1 MAAAIT
7 AYARAGDTIDAVLHR
22 ELGRTQ
28 GVTEAVLAANPD
40 AAAFTRLPEG
50 MAITIPAS
58 AQAAPI
64 ADLIDLWS

>member
-1 MAAAIT
+1 MAT
-7 AYARAGDTIDAVLHR
+7 LVVHARAGETLDAVVHR
-22 ELGRTQ
+22 AIGRTE
-28 GVTEAVLAANPD
+28 GVVEDVLAANPG

-50 MAITIPAS
+50 MAIIITDE